1 MGKKRNGRAST
12 MAGGLAVGAGVS
24 MVLTFLLSVLV
35 GKLADME
42 IISETAIGYAAMGIL
57 LLSSIAAAVVS
68 IGRIKRQRLI
78 VGLASGGIYYLML
91 LSITALFFGGRY
103 TGMGV
108 TALVVAAGCGAVIL
122 AGMGQGRGR
131 RSHQRKAASR

>member
-1 MGKKRNGRAST
+1 MAKKRNGRAST
-12 MAGGLAVGAGVS
+12 MAGGLAAGAAVS
-24 MVLTFLLSVLV
+24 IVLTLLLSVLV

-57 LLSSIAAAVVS
+57 LLSSIAAAVVA

-78 VGLASGGIYYLML
+78 IGLASGGIYYLML

-108 TALVVAAGCGAVIL
+108 TALVVTAGCGAVIL
-122 AGMGQGRGR
+122 AGMGQGRSRQTHR
-131 RSHQRKAASR
+131 RKVASR

>member
-12 MAGGLAVGAGVS
+12 MAGGLASGTAVS
-24 MVLTFLLSVLV
+24 LILTLLLSVLV

-57 LLSSIAAAVVS
+57 LVSSIGAAAVA
-68 IGRIKRQRLI
+68 IGRVKRQRLI

-91 LSITALFFGGRY
+91 LSTTALFFGGRY

-108 TALVVAAGCGAVIL
+108 TALVVAAGSGAVIL
-122 AGMGQGRGR
+122 AGVGQGR
-131 RSHQRKAASR
+131 RSHAPRRKTLSR